1 MQPHHFSGQMHDL
14 ELHQLREENRLLKER
29 IKELEEKRMNRIY
42 EARKNKIK
50 QRMQLKIEIHICDK
64 CKKQTVGGIH
74 YVYGFSDY
82 CWSCYKKVL
91 EANGITIVEEK
102 EEK

>member
-1 MQPHHFSGQMHDL
+1 M
-14 ELHQLREENRLLKER
+14 
-29 IKELEEKRMNRIY
+29 
-42 EARKNKIK
+42 
-50 QRMQLKIEIHICDK
+50 KIEIHICDK